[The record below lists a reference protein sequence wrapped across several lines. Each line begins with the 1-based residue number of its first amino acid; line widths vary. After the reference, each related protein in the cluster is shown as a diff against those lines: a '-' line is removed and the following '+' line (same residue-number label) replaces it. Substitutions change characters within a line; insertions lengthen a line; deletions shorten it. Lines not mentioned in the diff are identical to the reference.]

1 MAFRLLPLPDMQAAR
16 KRQEGFTLIELMV
29 VVAIIGVLA
38 AIAVPQFAGRQGKA
52 YDTRI
57 MSDARNAAMAEEAYF
72 DDFTAYYTGTCTGM
86 PGARVSAQTTCVAA
100 LMGTGFIVT
109 TTSPFATKTC
119 VWNSTAAPN
128 LSCS

>member
-1 MAFRLLPLPDMQAAR
+1 MRVARRRRSGIRGSPVAFRLLPLPDMQAVR
-16 KRQEGFTLIELMV
+16 KRQSGFTLIELMV

-72 DDFTAYYTGTCTGM
+72 DDNSAYYTRSEER
-86 PGARVSAQTTCVAA
+86 RVGKECRSRW
-100 LMGTGFIVT
+100 
-109 TTSPFATKTC
+109 SPYH
-119 VWNSTAAPN
+119 
-128 LSCS
+128 